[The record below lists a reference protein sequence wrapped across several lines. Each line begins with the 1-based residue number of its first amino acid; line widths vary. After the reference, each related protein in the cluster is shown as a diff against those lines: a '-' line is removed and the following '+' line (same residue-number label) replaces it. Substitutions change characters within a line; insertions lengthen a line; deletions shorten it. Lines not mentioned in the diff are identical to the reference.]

1 MNRFETLSDKL
12 TSHEPIRREHC
23 ARPVTNH
30 CFTFPAFEEV
40 HKNWSSYSGILLHT
54 KTSYKIY
61 LLNSP
66 HQVCFDFPK
75 IDLKKCQL
83 AITNF
88 CHFLWNKSSPSERYS
103 LFETLIIWRYMSL
116 NHTRSA
122 TFSYNMKLHWAYLAI
137 SPDIIITI
145 IIMMITM
152 VYLTDPRDGSSLFNY
167 SICNYR

>member
-1 MNRFETLSDKL
+1 MDYLWACLLVVCIWTRPAGSSKYSRTRKDTLGYYYTRKRLMRYIYLIAPTRFVL
-12 TSHEPIRREHC
+12 TSLKLI
-23 ARPVTNH
+23 
-30 CFTFPAFEEV
+30 
-40 HKNWSSYSGILLHT
+40 W
-54 KTSYKIY
+54 
-61 LLNSP
+61 
-66 HQVCFDFPK
+66 
-75 IDLKKCQL
+75 KKCQL

-103 LFETLIIWRYMSL
+103 LFETLLIWRYMSL

-137 SPDIIITI
+137 SPNIIITI

-152 VYLTDPRDGSSLFNY
+152 VYLTDSRDGSSLFNY